1 MKSTLKMILAVI
13 GIIALSAVSKHI
25 AALQLVEQTLAAN
38 RNILLAFIVPVV
50 ALGLILFMGGL
61 MLMLYEKGK
70 PMSHSEVE
78 EQVRITQN
86 LGIAPY
92 GSRRSAYRV
101 FGKGVGRQFYEEL
114 ALRDFKIAWQSSAW
128 RHDKLWRYRFVVFTG
143 ALMAIFGGLAT
154 AAVLAPIA
162 LSLVCVSALIYA
174 AVQLSWALSRA

>member
-86 LGIAPY
+86 LGIAP
-92 GSRRSAYRV
+92 
-101 FGKGVGRQFYEEL
+101 GVQHIEYLGREWV
-114 ALRDFKIAWQSSAW
+114 DNSTKNW
-128 RHDKLWRYRFVVFTG
+128 
-143 ALMAIFGGLAT
+143 
-154 AAVLAPIA
+154 P
-162 LSLVCVSALIYA
+162 
-174 AVQLSWALSRA
+174 